1 MIITKPDYS
10 TISKAFESYYQ
21 TTISKLKAGHPQFA
35 NLKDNVIINIQYDAL
50 WGRIPKTILNG
61 GTFENLS
68 KERQEIFYKALIQQI
83 YYVLTEGDFTAMSG
97 YDVSNNTF
105 LSAADMERV
114 AISKAARQTLLD
126 GGLLYTGLNGRG
138 GGTVF
143 PYPGRR
149 FP

>member
-1 MIITKPDYS
+1 MIGTKPDYS
-10 TISKAFESYYQ
+10 TINKAFESYYQ

-35 NLKDNVIINIQYDAL
+35 NLKDNVIINIQFDAL
-50 WGRIPKTILNG
+50 WGKIPKTQRIHD
-61 GTFENLS
+61 FDKLS
-68 KERQEIFYKALIQQI
+68 EYQKSVFHKALVQQI

-105 LSAADMERV
+105 LSAADMARV

-126 GGLLYTGLNGRG
+126 GGLLYTGINGYG
-138 GGTVF
+138 GSSAF
-143 PYPGRR
+143 LYPVRR